1 MHKSLIA
8 LAAAGVLGLGAASS
22 AQAATQTITFSADRA
37 LGATNWADTLGL
49 GKFDSNLGT
58 LTSIKFHLEGAVQG
72 SGKAESLDA
81 SASDVTLSLASLLTL
96 YRPDNSTLLV
106 ANPLFTQTFALSAFD
121 GSIDFAGTSGA
132 NTGPRSSTG
141 ANSYTSGSA
150 SDFALFSSAGGGLIQ
165 LGLNAIGSST
175 GSGSG
180 NLLTQFQTAASGRVA
195 VTYEYIS
202 AVPEPETYVML
213 LTGLAL
219 AGVMTRR
226 RKSMV

>member
-1 MHKSLIA
+1 MQKSLIA
-8 LAAAGVLGLGAASS
+8 LAAAAVLSLGAASS
-22 AQAATQTITFSADRA
+22 AQAATQTISFSADRA
-37 LGATNWADTLGL
+37 LGATNWSDTLGL

-72 SGKAESLDA
+72 SGRTESLDA
-81 SASDVTLSLASLLTL
+81 SASNVTLSLASLLTL

-132 NTGPRSSTG
+132 STGLRSSTG
-141 ANSYTSGSA
+141 SNGYTSASA
-150 SDFALFSSAGGGLIQ
+150 SDFALFSSAGGGLIY
-165 LGLNAIGSST
+165 LGLNAIGSSM
-175 GSGSG
+175 GSGAG
-180 NLLTQFQTAASGRVA
+180 NLLTQFQTSASGRVA
-195 VTYEYIS
+195 VTYEYVS

-219 AGVMTRR
+219 AGVMARR
-226 RKSMV
+226 RKPRT

>member
-1 MHKSLIA
+1 MQKSLIA
-8 LAAAGVLGLGAASS
+8 LAAAAVLSLGAASS
-22 AQAATQTITFSADRA
+22 AQAATQTISFSADRA
-37 LGATNWADTLGL
+37 LGATNWSDTLGL

-72 SGKAESLDA
+72 SGRTESLDA
-81 SASDVTLSLASLLTL
+81 SASNVTLSLASLLTL

-132 NTGPRSSTG
+132 STGLRSSTG
-141 ANSYTSGSA
+141 SNGYTSASA
-150 SDFALFSSAGGGLIQ
+150 SDFALFSSAGGGLIY
-165 LGLNAIGSST
+165 LGLNAIGSSM
-175 GSGSG
+175 GSGAG
-180 NLLTQFQTAASGRVA
+180 NLLTQFQTSASGRVA
-195 VTYEYIS
+195 VTYEYVS

-219 AGVMTRR
+219 AGVMMRR
-226 RKSMV
+226 RKPRA

>member
-1 MHKSLIA
+1 MQKSLIA
-8 LAAAGVLGLGAASS
+8 LAAAAMVGFGAMSS

-150 SDFALFSSAGGGLIQ
+150 SDFALFSSARGGLIQ
-165 LGLNAIGSST
+165 LGLNAVGSST

>member
-1 MHKSLIA
+1 MHKSFIA
-8 LAAAGVLGLGAASS
+8 LAAVAMLGLGAASS
-22 AQAATQTITFSADRA
+22 AQAATQTISFSADRA
-37 LGATNWADTLGL
+37 LGATNWSDTLGL

-72 SGKAESLDA
+72 SGKTESLDA

-132 NTGPRSSTG
+132 STG
-141 ANSYTSGSA
+141 LRSRTGSNGYTSASA
-150 SDFALFSSAGGGLIQ
+150 SDFALFSSAGGGLIY

-175 GSGSG
+175 GSGAG
-180 NLLTQFQTAASGRVA
+180 NLLTQFQTSASGRVQ

-202 AVPEPETYVML
+202 AVPEPETYAML

-219 AGVMTRR
+219 AGVMMRR
-226 RKSMV
+226 RKPLA

>member
-1 MHKSLIA
+1 M
-8 LAAAGVLGLGAASS
+8 
-22 AQAATQTITFSADRA
+22 
-37 LGATNWADTLGL
+37 
-49 GKFDSNLGT
+49 
-58 LTSIKFHLEGAVQG
+58 
-72 SGKAESLDA
+72 
-81 SASDVTLSLASLLTL
+81 
-96 YRPDNSTLLV
+96 
-106 ANPLFTQTFALSAFD
+106 
-121 GSIDFAGTSGA
+121 
-132 NTGPRSSTG
+132 
-141 ANSYTSGSA
+141 
-150 SDFALFSSAGGGLIQ
+150 IQ

>member
-1 MHKSLIA
+1 MQKSLIA
-8 LAAAGVLGLGAASS
+8 LTATAVLGLGVLPC
-22 AQAATQTITFSADRA
+22 AQAVTHTVTYGAERA
-37 LGATNWADTLGL
+37 LATTNWSDTMGL

-72 SGKAESLDA
+72 SGRAESLDGG
-81 SASDVTLSLASLLTL
+81 ASDVTLSLGSLLTL
-96 YRPDNSTLLV
+96 YRPDYSTLLV
-106 ANPLFTQTFALSAFD
+106 ANPVFTQTFALSAFD

-141 ANSYTSGSA
+141 SNAFTSGNA
-150 SDFALFSSAGGGLIQ
+150 SDFALFSSAGGGLIY
-165 LGLNAIGSST
+165 LGLNAMGSST

-180 NLLTQFQTAASGRVA
+180 NLLTQFQTAASGRVE

-219 AGVMTRR
+219 AGVTARR
-226 RKSMV
+226 RKPRA